1 MENIKRHNIK
11 SILLNKYFIAV
22 VLFLAWIIFF
32 DENSIVAHQ
41 KNKNRLKE
49 LQEQK
54 EYYIER
60 INSDRQKLDDLSSGM
75 NQLERFA
82 REHYYMSE
90 PDEDVFIVIEEK

>member
-1 MENIKRHNIK
+1 MENIKRDNIK
-11 SILLNKYFIAV
+11 SILLNKYFIAI
-22 VLFLAWIIFF
+22 VLFMYWIVFF

-41 KNKNRLKE
+41 KNKSRLKE

-60 INSDRQKLDDLSSGM
+60 INSDRKKLDDLNSGM